1 MKQIQSKLIIVL
13 LLLSPLFL
21 LAQQDITGVWSGE
34 LVFKDSS
41 GFVHLPYEI
50 LVSENK
56 GKYTGYSRI
65 TFTVKDKKE
74 YGMQDVAIKI
84 KGKEIEITDEGFI
97 EHDFSINPSDRV
109 KKTMDLLL
117 ETNDTLMVLKGNWS
131 TNRTKRYISMS
142 GTAYLQRKADYK
154 ATAIYKRLDTLQKTA
169 ALNIT
174 PPQPMVAVVEPKKAP
189 IPIAVEEVVP
199 DLNIPAIDIAVV
211 NTVPIKAQKPI
222 NIIKSTAPTAIKKR
236 QLAQLSKMTIKL
248 PPPSTPTPP
257 VVAIKQPTT
266 KPAMDEPE
274 PIQKPAPTKNK
285 PVAPSPTVAKPVETT
300 IVKAPITPP
309 SPVTPPVAI
318 VAPSVTKGAVDVDK
332 RTNKLE
338 ESVYFENDSLI
349 LALYDNGEIDG
360 DTVTVIMNGNIVFS
374 KQGLGIKANSK
385 TVYIPSNVDSVNLVM
400 YAESLGEIP
409 PNTGLLVVKD
419 GNKTYDVHFS
429 ADLKSNAAIL
439 LKRRKDR

>member
-1 MKQIQSKLIIVL
+1 MKQLLGKIFIVL

-56 GKYTGYSRI
+56 GKYIGYSRI

-117 ETNDTLMVLKGNWS
+117 EVNDTLMVLKGNWS
-131 TNRTKRYISMS
+131 TNRTKRYIPMS

-174 PPQPMVAVVEPKKAP
+174 PPQPMVAAVEPKKAP
-189 IPIAVEEVVP
+189 IPIAIDEAVP
-199 DLNIPAIDIAVV
+199 DLNIPALDVAIV
-211 NTVPIKAQKPI
+211 NTIQIKAQKPI
-222 NIIKSTAPTAIKKR
+222 NTLKTTAFSPMKKR
-236 QLAQLSKMTIKL
+236 QLAQVSKMALKL
-248 PPPSTPTPP
+248 PPPSTPPPP

-266 KPAMDEPE
+266 KPAIDEPE
-274 PIQKPAPTKNK
+274 PIQKPAPKVNK
-285 PVAPSPTVAKPVETT
+285 PVASSPTVVKINEQP
-300 IVKAPITPP
+300 IVKVPNPP
-309 SPVTPPVAI
+309 PPVTPPVAI

-385 TVYIPSNVDSVNLVM
+385 IVYIPSNVDTINLVM

-439 LKRRKDR
+439 LKRRKDK